1 MESLQVHRNW
11 CDLVADKFRFAAK
24 TSKAVRKISVAA
36 TFGSCFAN
44 EVRNSLSELGFS
56 TLPSLT
62 QDFAAFVSPRSF
74 EIPSWGCYDE
84 RIHLQYY
91 NPGSLA
97 QELLRS
103 INEFVEG
110 DDEFWVSRDAQGG
123 ELWAD
128 PYKRFL
134 YGDSHGALL
143 KARSILNSQITHAL
157 RTADTVILTLG
168 LTEAFCTEW
177 KKFACLPPLIPD
189 RRAQRSSTFHF
200 LDFNASYTLMR
211 NAIGKFLSAFPTKQI
226 LITTSPI
233 PLDRTFRGID
243 IAVANCESKSI
254 LRAVCGQLERDFE
267 SVIYF
272 PSYEL
277 VLTDENSWE
286 KDARHVSPS
295 KVREI
300 MTNFIENT
308 LGLDAGDNESRDP
321 KFNLYTSHWAAL
333 RQSFSEN
340 LGTLDP
346 ASCRENF
353 NLILQK
359 MDKDKNAGQNVAAIP
374 PAAFCLWDNG
384 KLAQV
389 KERTLDSLALVQGI
403 FRHKKLD
410 FIKTHAADAQ
420 VVIELGA
427 GPGLNLF
434 ELAISHPELHRFQ
447 LHAFEYTRAGR
458 ELTHYLSGR
467 FGISVQTHPFDFN
480 NPTSLSSKL
489 QEITGDRPTVI
500 LTSYAIEQ
508 IPLVQSEVIHALL
521 SIKNLLRV
529 IHVEPVGWQTDDKLS
544 DFDADFKRECIR
556 LNYNENLVPLLRSCQ
571 DSALISNL
579 QVVKHAV
586 SHRVTLPGTFVTWEP
601 NRGSAAPASTTVASS

>member
-1 MESLQVHRNW
+1 MESLKVHRNW
-11 CDLVADKFRFAAK
+11 CDLVADKFCFAAK
-24 TSKAVRKISVAA
+24 TKKAVRKISVAA

-62 QDFAAFVSPRSF
+62 QDFAEYVSPRSF
-74 EIPSWGCYDE
+74 EIPAWGCYDE

-97 QELLRS
+97 QELLRA
-103 INEFVEG
+103 INEFSEG

-143 KARSILNSQITHAL
+143 KARNILNAQITHAL

-200 LDFNASYTLMR
+200 LDFNASYALMR
-211 NAIGKFLSAFPTKQI
+211 SAIGKFLSAFPAKQI
-226 LITTSPI
+226 IITTSPI

-267 SVIYF
+267 SVAYF

-286 KDARHVSPS
+286 KDARHVSS
-295 KVREI
+295 RKVREI

-308 LGLDAGDNESRDP
+308 LGLDPGDSESEDP

-333 RQSFSEN
+333 KQSLTEH
-340 LGTLDP
+340 LGALAP
-346 ASCRENF
+346 AACREQF
-353 NLILQK
+353 NPVLEK
-359 MDKDKNAGQNVAAIP
+359 MDRDRNAGQNLSALP
-374 PAAFCLWDNG
+374 HAAFCFWDNG

-389 KERTLDSLALVQGI
+389 KERTPDSFALVQRI
-403 FRHKKLD
+403 FRDKKLD
-410 FIKTHAADAQ
+410 FFKSHTAGAE

-434 ELAISHPELHRFQ
+434 ALAMSQPELHRFK

-458 ELTHYLSGR
+458 ELTNYLSGR

-480 NPTSLSSKL
+480 KPASLSSKL

-508 IPLVQSEVIHALL
+508 IPVVQLEVIHALL
-521 SIKNLLRV
+521 SIKNLLKV
-529 IHVEPVGWQTDDKLS
+529 IHVEPVGWQTDEQLS
-544 DFDADFKRECIR
+544 DFDAEFKRECVR
-556 LNYNENLVPLLRSCQ
+556 LSYNENLVPLLRSCQ

-601 NRGSAAPASTTVASS
+601 SRGAAGPESTPLASS